1 MEDLAIHCA
10 KKVGSDWV
18 STVEA
23 NPNMERGMREN
34 FRLNAVSPKAEF
46 YALGKSGYS
55 AAFHLSSNFW
65 VSSMVRA
72 EYHSDTITIPV
83 KPFNGKIKELKPTFL
98 IVDIEGA
105 EYELFQYAD
114 PATVKMMM
122 AEVHS
127 QILGS
132 DKEELL
138 LKRIHDLGFAV
149 KKKNGNCSL
158 FCRKIPRQGNS

>member
-105 EYELFQYAD
+105 EYELFQYAELE
-114 PATVKMMM
+114 TVKKMVV
-122 AEVHS
+122 EVHS
-127 QILGS
+127 DVLGS
-132 DKEELL
+132 DQEQRLL
-138 LKRIHDLGFAV
+138 RRITDLGFAL
-149 KKKNGNCSL
+149 KKKNDDCSL
-158 FCRKIPRQGNS
+158 FCREVHS